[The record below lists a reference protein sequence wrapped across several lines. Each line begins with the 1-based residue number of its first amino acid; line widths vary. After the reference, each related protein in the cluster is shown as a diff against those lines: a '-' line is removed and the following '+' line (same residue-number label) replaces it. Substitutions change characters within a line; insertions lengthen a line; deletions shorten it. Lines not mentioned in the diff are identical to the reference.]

1 MAILKGR
8 VERYHDDQMIV
19 ALPNLSE
26 VQRVLGEFGVEPG
39 KITPDERLGLA
50 LLTLPRLSEDIVRL
64 RQDPQHAKAAQDAAA
79 LWQADVAAG
88 TRVGD
93 IPAIDLLMQM
103 LRAYF
108 REEYDGWTPTMG
120 KNHVVGHPGLEGFP
134 HVRGGDTGSPE
145 PAAKPWPARNGEPR
159 ADIRVGLLDTRL
171 WENPWLAGG
180 YMAAPD
186 TLIGPAAAHGGDG
199 SGPRP
204 ATAGHATFI
213 AGLILRRAPDALLQV
228 RPVLDADSLG
238 DVWTA
243 STRIADLTP
252 FPVDVLNLSFGCFT
266 DDGKPPLAL
275 ATAVGLV
282 SPQTVVV
289 AAAGNYDPED
299 LTGGLTRHTPMWPAA
314 LDDVIAVGA
323 SDGNGKPASFS
334 PDQPWLDFRAP
345 GVHVVSTYLTGEIAV
360 ESAGAQGRNAA
371 DGGNVQFEGWACWS
385 GTSFAAAAVT
395 GAIAA
400 RIEPGHRNAREAL
413 DMLRKPRQDGA
424 DRDIISLS

>member
-1 MAILKGR
+1 MAILEGR

-19 ALPNLSE
+19 ALPNLSQ

-39 KITPDERLGLA
+39 RATPDERLGLA
-50 LLTLPRLSEDIVRL
+50 LLALPQLGEDIGRL
-64 RQDPQHAKAAQDAAA
+64 RQDPERAQAIQAATAA
-79 LWQADVAAG
+79 WQADVAAG
-88 TRVGD
+88 TRVGE
-93 IPAIDLLMQM
+93 IPAIDLLMLT

-108 REEYDGWTPTMG
+108 RDKFDGWTPTMG
-120 KNHVVGHPGLEGFP
+120 KNHVVEHPGLEGFP
-134 HVRGGDTGSPE
+134 HLSGGDTGRPE
-145 PAAKPWPARNGEPR
+145 PATVPWPPRNAQPG
-159 ADIRVGLLDTRL
+159 AGVRVGLLDTRL
-171 WENPWLAGG
+171 WEHPWLAGG

-199 SGPRP
+199 SGPCP
-204 ATAGHATFI
+204 ATAGHATFV
-213 AGLILRRAPDALLQV
+213 AGLILRRAQGALLQV
-228 RPVLDADSLG
+228 RPVLDAESHG

-243 STRIADLTP
+243 ATRIADLTA

-289 AAAGNYDPED
+289 AAAGNYDAAD
-299 LTGGLTRHTPMWPAA
+299 LTDGLTQHTPMWPAA

-323 SDGNGKPASFS
+323 SDSNGKPAAFS
-334 PDQPWLDFRAP
+334 PDLPWMDFRAP
-345 GVHVVSTYLTGEIAV
+345 GVHVESTYLTGQV
-360 ESAGAQGRNAA
+360 NTGTPGKHAA
-371 DGGNVQFEGWACWS
+371 DEGGKVDFDGWACWS

-400 RIEPGHRNAREAL
+400 GIEPGHRSAREAL
-413 DMLRKPRQDGA
+413 DLLRKQRHDGP
-424 DRDIISLS
+424 DRDITVLS